1 MDLTSSQQCSGGA
14 GLTVALLVIGAV
26 LGAAMLM
33 VAWATLP
40 HFHRVRVVA
49 AGKGG
54 RSPGSSPGSSP
65 GRSGH
70 ARNQFV

>member
-1 MDLTSSQQCSGGA
+1 MEPSSSKQCSGGA
-14 GLTVALLVIGAV
+14 GLTVTLLVIGAV
-26 LGAAMLM
+26 LGAAVLM
-33 VAWATLP
+33 VAWASLP

-49 AGKGG
+49 PGKGG
-54 RSPGSSPGSSP
+54 RSPGGSPGSSP